1 MEVQVYMKVQVY
13 KGTGISRYRYMKV
26 QVFQGKGGEDVV
38 KSAVKV
44 GEVFVRRVWN
54 GGSREGVVDGGG
66 VEVGKGRGD
75 DRGRWDKASLRG
87 DGR

>member
-26 QVFQGKGGEDVV
+26 QVYQGKGGEDVV
-38 KSAVKV
+38 KGAVKV

-54 GGSREGVVDGGG
+54 GGSREGVVVEWKLVKVGEMTGVGGIKR
-66 VEVGKGRGD
+66 V
-75 DRGRWDKASLRG
+75 
-87 DGR
+87 

>member
-26 QVFQGKGGEDVV
+26 QVYQGKGGEDVV
-38 KSAVKV
+38 KGAVKV
-44 GEVFVRRVWN
+44 GEVFVRRVWK
-54 GGSREGVVDGGG
+54 GGSREGVV
-66 VEVGKGRGD
+66 VELKLVKVGD

-87 DGR
+87 GGR

>member
-44 GEVFVRRVWN
+44 GEMFVEFGTVQW
-54 GGSREGVVDGGG
+54 
-66 VEVGKGRGD
+66 K
-75 DRGRWDKASLRG
+75 
-87 DGR
+87 